1 MAELAK
7 VTINWTGFAGAPG
20 YTNLYFGNSTPG
32 TISQAVVDN
41 ALVKVDAFIA
51 ATVLR
56 VPTTVTRAIDPS
68 IEIID
73 DTNGQ
78 LERFMAG
85 TIPAPRVG
93 TGTGAYAAPAG
104 AVISWYTNAVRNGRR
119 IRGRTFLVPIA
130 NGALEADGS
139 LQPAALTDLRTA
151 ADNLRAATGDSRLVI
166 WGRPTAPGATDGVSA
181 EVASSQV
188 PDRIAVLTSRRA

>member
-32 TISQAVVDN
+32 IISQATVDN
-41 ALVKVDAFIA
+41 AILKTDAFIA

-68 IEIID
+68 VEIID

-78 LERFMAG
+78 LVRFMTG
-85 TIPAPRVG
+85 TIPAARVG
-93 TGTGAYAAPAG
+93 TGTGAYSAPSG
-104 AVISWYTNAVRNGRR
+104 AVISWYTTAVRNGRR

-130 NGALEADGS
+130 NGALDTDGS

-151 ADNLRAATGDSRLVI
+151 ADNLRATSGDSRLVI
-166 WGRPTAPGATDGVSA
+166 WSRPNAPGASNGVSA